1 MMKNQGIHLAKSMKR
16 IVVRP
21 SRGILARQRLTDHIR
36 PGVRILFVGIN
47 PGLRSAATGH
57 HFAGHSNR
65 FWKLLFESKLAPEPL
80 THQDDWRLPDW
91 GLGLTNIIQRPSAG
105 IDVLKPREY
114 IAGRKRLI
122 ATVTT
127 LSPSCSRPAWC
138 HDLSHV
144 IPRIPDWANQSR
156 VARQDLGRLPCFCPA
171 QSQRSECPLFI
182 PSDAHGVL
190 RIAQCDKPACSKSDE
205 AKGLGRTSEPA
216 VANFLQGLCCRDNR
230 SCLTLG
236 SVLDKESVSNDIHTL
251 LSWHMDCCISRVPLV
266 DSPSTG

>member
-1 MMKNQGIHLAKSMKR
+1 MKNQEIHPAKSMKR

-21 SRGILARQRLTDHIR
+21 SRGTLARQRLTDHIR
-36 PGVRILFVGIN
+36 PGARILFVGIN

-122 ATVTT
+122 ATVKHYRPHAVALLGVTIYRT
-127 LSPSCSRPAWC
+127 LFPEYRTGRISLGLQDKTLADRPVFVLPNPS
-138 HDLSHV
+138 
-144 IPRIPDWANQSR
+144 
-156 VARQDLGRLPCFCPA
+156 GRNAHYSYRAMLTAFCALRNEINKPA
-171 QSQRSECPLFI
+171 QSLTTRK
-182 PSDAHGVL
+182 VL
-190 RIAQCDKPACSKSDE
+190 VERLNQ
-205 AKGLGRTSEPA
+205 L
-216 VANFLQGLCCRDNR
+216 
-230 SCLTLG
+230 
-236 SVLDKESVSNDIHTL
+236 
-251 LSWHMDCCISRVPLV
+251 
-266 DSPSTG
+266 